1 MFGDKEAYLNKMCTS
16 ARSRSL
22 EDQKLGQDFYEK
34 EHTKPLFKLN
44 NLLTVHNLYKY
55 TCLSEMFKIIKL
67 EQPCSMLSLF
77 HRSPRK
83 PEYFITP
90 FPSSSFIYQSTY
102 MWNNCRKPAN
112 GITFSSPTN
121 LVKSILKK
129 CLLQLQSS
137 HGAEEWC
144 KLNFGL
150 EELSF

>member
-1 MFGDKEAYLNKMCTS
+1 
-16 ARSRSL
+16 
-22 EDQKLGQDFYEK
+22 
-34 EHTKPLFKLN
+34 
-44 NLLTVHNLYKY
+44 
-55 TCLSEMFKIIKL
+55 
-67 EQPCSMLSLF
+67 
-77 HRSPRK
+77 
-83 PEYFITP
+83 
-90 FPSSSFIYQSTY
+90 